1 MRQLGAMVG
10 LVVLGG
16 CGGGG
21 GSPTPPS
28 KTPQGITV
36 NPIATTLI
44 KIAQEQPY
52 TASIRYSDGTE
63 ATVTAT
69 WQSDNQNVATI
80 DPAGKAVGLNSGEAT
95 LIARADGLTGTL
107 KIRVVPDYQ
116 GTWDGQYLI
125 RGCRASGSFDPKD
138 WCGADGF
145 KAGQRLPIGFAMLQ
159 ERERLSGSIFIGSL
173 EHTLDSSSAIRID
186 GGAALSGAGSYKS
199 EDVTVNTNINPS
211 SVRAHGPTLTGT
223 FTMTFTLTGYSGSA
237 SFDADL
243 SSVTRVSLTAVP
255 LSASGGPFSS
265 VRELM
270 LRTKVR

>member
-10 LVVLGG
+10 LVVLCG

-28 KTPQGITV
+28 KTPQAITV
-36 NPIATTLI
+36 NPIGTTLI

-80 DPAGKAVGLNSGEAT
+80 DGTGKAVGLNSGEAT

-125 RGCRASGSFDPKD
+125 RSCRASGSFDPKD
-138 WCGADGF
+138 WCSADGF
-145 KAGQRLPIGFAMLQ
+145 KAGQRLPIVFAMLQ
-159 ERERLSGSIFIGSL
+159 ERERLSGSILIGSL
-173 EHTLDSSSAIRID
+173 EHLLDSSSAIRID
-186 GGAALSGAGSYKS
+186 GGAALSGKGSYEA
-199 EDVTVNTNINPS
+199 EDLTVNTNINPS
-211 SVRAHGPTLTGT
+211 SVRAQGPTLTGT
-223 FTMTFTLTGYSGSA
+223 FTMTFTLAGYSGSA

-243 SSVTRVSLTAVP
+243 SSVTRSSVTAVP
-255 LSASGGPFSS
+255 LAAPGGPFSS